1 MSDKQYSHGIEL
13 LKLAAVLQYTFF
25 GFPCVYYGDEVGV
38 EGYKDPFCRGCYP
51 WGKENKLLL
60 DFYRRLGQLRNNSVF
75 ADGDFR
81 QLVAERGVYAFRR
94 ALPTTQTEVVVA
106 VNCGTSEYKLSLNGR
121 YTDMLNGRSYDNE
134 CNLQPMDY
142 VVLQKDLF

>member
-1 MSDKQYSHGIEL
+1 VGQGKINFCWIFTVGWDN
-13 LKLAAVLQYTFF
+13 
-25 GFPCVYYGDEVGV
+25 CVTTV
-38 EGYKDPFCRGCYP
+38 
-51 WGKENKLLL
+51 
-60 DFYRRLGQLRNNSVF
+60 VF